1 MKLLKCSVFLV
12 ILFMALNAIA
22 LSEKVDGIT
31 WDYRIVGDGA
41 EIFNSYYVAVSPA
54 TGSIKIPP
62 ILGGKTV
69 MSIGDRAFI
78 QCRLLTSVT
87 IPDCVTNIGNGAFAN
102 CSSLTSVMIPGSVTS
117 IGESAFAGCD
127 LLTSVTIGDGITS
140 IGERAFYG
148 CSSLK
153 SVTIPNSLTSIGDD
167 AFYGCKPTDVTIPV
181 WKCGIDFSSVTS
193 LVISDGT
200 LSIPDNAF
208 ENYNSLRRV
217 TIPGSV
223 ASIGRYAFYSC
234 FELEKVT
241 IHDGVKSIED
251 GAFSYCQDL
260 GNIAIPNSV
269 TNIGNRVFYECNINS
284 FSVGNN
290 NQFYKSVNGMLLSK
304 NGKKLI
310 SGIPGSNVVIPNGV
324 VEIVDSAFSGRWL
337 QSITIPNGV
346 TNIGDLAF
354 YRCNG
359 LSKVI
364 IPDGVVYIG
373 DSAFDGCPFINEITI
388 PDSVLMIG
396 SRAFADCNLLHDT
409 NTIVGV
415 KLIDGWVVGNVK
427 PVPANLNL
435 SGIQGIGSLGFHS
448 CSSLKSVTIPDNIKS
463 IGWWAFNKCTSL
475 ENVFFEGNAPM
486 IVDSDA
492 FNEVYSD
499 CTVYV
504 KPGTSGWNVDI
515 PGKWRGVNIK
525 YWGTGKY
532 NEVLGGEWKDGVH
545 GVASVIGRADDTIES
560 GVSIKFEA
568 GDSSSVWIEK
578 VVTNACRV
586 TFNWKS
592 SCEPLFKGD
601 PYDYFSFE
609 IDGEQKSF
617 ICGETNWGEM
627 LFEINDDGTH
637 RLRWC
642 FQRDEDGSG
651 GWNSAWLSDLKIAY
665 LREVAFNA
673 GGAIYGTVP
682 DSLSLY
688 DDECIILPECGTLN
702 IENYSFVGWYDG
714 VKVRQAGES
723 YKIEGNV
730 VFVAQWSRNELASPI
745 IKCPDK
751 FEADECRAE
760 ISAEEGST
768 IHYTLDGTEPT
779 SESPLYEGPIT
790 ITQTTTIKAIAVR
803 ENFFDSDVAV
813 HVVVEEPRTYGEYLN
828 CSSQLFTTGGDAEWI
843 RVKDVS
849 EDGYALRSGD
859 ITHSQTSRIETVV
872 SGPGRIS
879 FKCRVEGEVAKKTV
893 WDGLAFSIDGEQ
905 QGDLIGDEIWTTRS
919 FEVKSVG
926 AHTLTWAYVKD
937 DSGDGAGED
946 CAWLDEVEWTVT
958 VPTTPRWSIVYENLR
973 GTANPNPNG
982 YNEGYAVGLMPLPD
996 VENYTFTGWTPS
1008 AITAFDTGDK
1018 VVTANWEWTPQDAVI
1033 DATITGWE
1041 PVTVKADWAKTE
1053 LDMKFGEGKK
1063 DAFIAKFGDDFSSA
1077 MMKKTGK
1084 KDSDGKELLVW
1095 HDYVA
1100 GTDPTDIN
1108 STFKAII
1115 EIQDGKPVIG
1125 WEPDLNSVGEE
1136 RVYIVQGKER
1146 LSDIWHSPIT
1156 VLDHFFKVDVLMPHD
1171 VTVTLNAG
1179 DGSSVDAISIR
1190 VGQLVGELP
1199 TLKREGYTFDG
1210 WWTAL
1215 SGGTQVT
1222 ASTVVTGSQTLY
1234 ARWKIENYTIVFN
1247 ANEGVGG
1254 KTATYE
1260 YGAMLGV
1267 LPEPTRE
1274 GYGFIGWF
1282 TAIDGGAS
1290 VTPETIVT
1298 ADMTIYAR
1306 WEKAVSHEKVQ
1317 LWEGGPYW
1325 ATTNIGADE
1334 PWEYGYYFWWGDT
1347 VGYKRENDKWVACDG
1362 SNSNFSFTYDNT
1374 PTRDKSV
1381 STLQSEGWITA
1392 DEVLVPEHDAAHAY
1406 WGGEWRIP
1414 TDQEI
1419 CDLNDNCDWEW
1430 TTQNGVNGYVVRGR
1444 GEYASN
1450 SIFLP
1455 CAGYGYG
1462 TSLSYSGSYGLY
1474 WSSVPD
1480 SDGYHSWGL
1489 DFYSGNH
1496 YAGSNYRRYYGFSVR
1511 PVQGFTK

>member
-1 MKLLKCSVFLV
+1 M
-12 ILFMALNAIA
+12 
-22 LSEKVDGIT
+22 
-31 WDYRIVGDGA
+31 
-41 EIFNSYYVAVSPA
+41 
-54 TGSIKIPP
+54 
-62 ILGGKTV
+62 
-69 MSIGDRAFI
+69 
-78 QCRLLTSVT
+78 
-87 IPDCVTNIGNGAFAN
+87 
-102 CSSLTSVMIPGSVTS
+102 
-117 IGESAFAGCD
+117 
-127 LLTSVTIGDGITS
+127 
-140 IGERAFYG
+140 
-148 CSSLK
+148 
-153 SVTIPNSLTSIGDD
+153 
-167 AFYGCKPTDVTIPV
+167 
-181 WKCGIDFSSVTS
+181 
-193 LVISDGT
+193 
-200 LSIPDNAF
+200 
-208 ENYNSLRRV
+208 
-217 TIPGSV
+217 
-223 ASIGRYAFYSC
+223 
-234 FELEKVT
+234 
-241 IHDGVKSIED
+241 
-251 GAFSYCQDL
+251 
-260 GNIAIPNSV
+260 
-269 TNIGNRVFYECNINS
+269 
-284 FSVGNN
+284 
-290 NQFYKSVNGMLLSK
+290 
-304 NGKKLI
+304 
-310 SGIPGSNVVIPNGV
+310 
-324 VEIVDSAFSGRWL
+324 
-337 QSITIPNGV
+337 
-346 TNIGDLAF
+346 
-354 YRCNG
+354 
-359 LSKVI
+359 
-364 IPDGVVYIG
+364 
-373 DSAFDGCPFINEITI
+373 
-388 PDSVLMIG
+388 
-396 SRAFADCNLLHDT
+396 
-409 NTIVGV
+409 
-415 KLIDGWVVGNVK
+415 
-427 PVPANLNL
+427 
-435 SGIQGIGSLGFHS
+435 
-448 CSSLKSVTIPDNIKS
+448 
-463 IGWWAFNKCTSL
+463 
-475 ENVFFEGNAPM
+475 
-486 IVDSDA
+486 
-492 FNEVYSD
+492 
-499 CTVYV
+499 
-504 KPGTSGWNVDI
+504 
-515 PGKWRGVNIK
+515 
-525 YWGTGKY
+525 
-532 NEVLGGEWKDGVH
+532 
-545 GVASVIGRADDTIES
+545 
-560 GVSIKFEA
+560 
-568 GDSSSVWIEK
+568 
-578 VVTNACRV
+578 
-586 TFNWKS
+586 
-592 SCEPLFKGD
+592 
-601 PYDYFSFE
+601 
-609 IDGEQKSF
+609 
-617 ICGETNWGEM
+617 
-627 LFEINDDGTH
+627 
-637 RLRWC
+637 
-642 FQRDEDGSG
+642 
-651 GWNSAWLSDLKIAY
+651 SDLKIAY

-714 VKVRQAGES
+714 VKIRQAGET
-723 YKIEGNV
+723 YKVEGNV
-730 VFVAQWSRNELASPI
+730 VFTAQWSRNELASPV

-751 FEADECRAE
+751 FETDECRAE
-760 ISAEEGST
+760 ISAEEGAT

-813 HVVVEEPRTYGEYLN
+813 HVVIEEPRTLGEYLN

-905 QGDLIGDEIWTTRS
+905 QGDLIGDEIWTTKS

-926 AHTLTWAYVKD
+926 THTLTWAYVKD
-937 DSGDGAGED
+937 DSGDGVGED

-982 YNEGYAVGLMPLPD
+982 YNEGYTVGLLPLPD

-1008 AITAFDTGDK
+1008 AITVFDTGNK
-1018 VVTANWEWTPQDAVI
+1018 IVTANWEWTPQDAVI

-1156 VLDHFFKVDVLMPHD
+1156 ALDHFFKVDVFLPHD

-1179 DGSSVDAISIR
+1179 DGSSVDAISIC
-1190 VGQLVGELP
+1190 VGQPVGELP

-1210 WWTAL
+1210 WWTDL
-1215 SGGTQVT
+1215 SGGTHVT

-1234 ARWKIENYTIVFN
+1234 ARWKIQNYTVVFN

-1306 WEKAVSHEKVQ
+1306 WEKERVRRTVQ

-1347 VGYKRENDKWVACDG
+1347 VGYKRDNDKWVACDG
-1362 SNSNFSFTYDNT
+1362 SNSNFSFDSGNVVTHGE
-1374 PTRDKSV
+1374 SI
-1381 STLQSEGWITA
+1381 STLKSDGWITV
-1392 DEVLVPEHDAAHAY
+1392 DNIITLECDAAHVQ
-1406 WGGEWRIP
+1406 WGGDWRMP
-1414 TDQEI
+1414 TKQELR
-1419 CDLNDNCDWEW
+1419 DLIDNCDWEW
-1430 TTQNGVNGYVVRGR
+1430 TTMNGVNGYVVRGRGNYALASIFFPCAGLGYETLLNSSGSYGFCWASMPNPDFDDSWGIYFGSGGHGTGSYYRYRGHSVRPVQDEINVRYGMVTFEVGGGSSVNPVSIPVGKTMGQLPTPMREGYTFLGWFTAAEGGVAVTPETVVTADMTIMIYARWESVISADVHEKVQLWEGGPYWATTNIGAEKPEDYGYYFWWGDTVGYKREGNKWVASDGSNFNFSFTESNTPTCGKDISTLISEGWITADGALAPEHDAAQAHWGGDWRMPTKQECDDLNSKCDWIWTTMNGVNGYVVRGR

-1455 CAGYGYG
+1455 CAGSGYG
-1462 TSLSYSGSYGLY
+1462 TSLYSAGSDGYY

-1480 SDGYHSWGL
+1480 SDDSSAWNL
-1489 DFYSGNH
+1489 LFFSSSRTDYS
-1496 YAGSNYRRYYGFSVR
+1496 YRYYGQSVR